1 MTEITKSRLKI
12 SEWMYKV
19 FSSESGWRCHFDSK
33 VILLHSLNRKLIN
46 AICFTWY
53 LKPIQFCEGAFC
65 LVHFI
70 NKKRQ
75 NSTLG
80 LPRYQ
85 PAMSIPFGVMR
96 LQELSD
102 EPLQRHLMGI
112 LKINLLQLEGN
123 IIDKSLIA
131 KSIHLLNGHTET

>member
-1 MTEITKSRLKI
+1 M
-12 SEWMYKV
+12 
-19 FSSESGWRCHFDSK
+19 
-33 VILLHSLNRKLIN
+33 
-46 AICFTWY
+46 
-53 LKPIQFCEGAFC
+53 
-65 LVHFI
+65 HFI

-131 KSIHLLNGHTET
+131 KSIHLLDGHTET